1 MMIARR
7 TLTFTLTI
15 LLIGSTVGTAA
26 PLAPQAGVQIPL
38 AGVGSVQVADGVR
51 LEGAAVFPGFT
62 APLVAFEG
70 RLAGKLYIGPYT
82 LLNLPFNPF
91 IGAGAVG
98 LYSKAIGSVTPGL
111 VGLVGMEHQSA
122 DLPISLFL
130 EGSTTL
136 LTGGSSSTLV
146 FGLSIGARVAIGP

>member
-1 MMIARR
+1 MMTARR
-7 TLTFTLTI
+7 TLPLALAI
-15 LLIGSTVGTAA
+15 LLLASVVGTSA
-26 PLAPQAGVQIPL
+26 PLAPQAGVHVPL

-70 RLAGKLYIGPYT
+70 RVAGKLYMGPYT
-82 LLNLPFNPF
+82 LLDLPFSPF

-98 LYSKAIGSVTPGL
+98 LYSESIGSVTPGL
-111 VGLVGMEHQSA
+111 VGLVGVEHQA
-122 DLPISLFL
+122 TELPIRLVL

-136 LTGGSSSTLV
+136 LAGGSSPTLV
-146 FGLSIGARVAIGP
+146 FGLSVGARIAIGP